1 LCGKHHTD
9 IDRQYLTSV
18 RGIWYSGANR
28 TKGNEMDE
36 FEFFMDEDE
45 YAIEEEYEFEQFIDH
60 DSGYEQDEQ
69 SYYAEAMLAY
79 YD

>member
-1 LCGKHHTD
+1 
-9 IDRQYLTSV
+9 
-18 RGIWYSGANR
+18 
-28 TKGNEMDE
+28 MDE

-79 YD
+79 YDQAAYHLCNVMEITPKRCLEWSDCGYNYNR

>member
-1 LCGKHHTD
+1 MSYPRAIVGVPT
-9 IDRQYLTSV
+9 
-18 RGIWYSGANR
+18 
-28 TKGNEMDE
+28 TKGTKMDE
-36 FEFFMDEDE
+36 FDFFMDEDE

>member
-1 LCGKHHTD
+1 
-9 IDRQYLTSV
+9 
-18 RGIWYSGANR
+18 
-28 TKGNEMDE
+28 MDE
-36 FEFFMDEDE
+36 FDFGYDEDVYDTWTDE
-45 YAIEEEYEFEQFIDH
+45 DYLAEEEEFEAMVDH